1 MTAFYT
7 QRLSHRLLEE
17 QDVPFAA
24 SLYQDP
30 KVMRKIAPV
39 FTREKAEKTM
49 LSAVQANH
57 HSPPNLRIWLISE
70 RENEKAV
77 GIQMLKWAKDK
88 NDEAEIGIMLL
99 PKANGKQYAFE
110 GMGALVDIG
119 FHQLNL
125 THIYARFNPTNIP
138 VKKFVDNLGFR
149 IETKKEYVVGE
160 SQQCHMKI
168 KEWSRPVK
176 ANIPVSTC

>member
-7 QRLSHRLLEE
+7 ERLSHKLLEE
-17 QDVPFAA
+17 QDVAFAA

-30 KVMRKIAPV
+30 KVMRKIGQV
-39 FTREKAEKTM
+39 YTREKAEKAM
-49 LSAVQANH
+49 MNAVKANH
-57 HSPPNLRIWLISE
+57 HSPPNLRIWVISE
-70 RENEKAV
+70 RETEKAV

-119 FHQLNL
+119 FEKFLLSGIFAHFD
-125 THIYARFNPTNIP
+125 TSNIP
-138 VKKFVDNLGFR
+138 VARFVKSLGFSIHDDDR
-149 IETKKEYVVGE
+149 KSFSLCTIERARWDSK
-160 SQQCHMKI
+160 
-168 KEWSRPVK
+168 VK
-176 ANIPVSTC
+176 AVVI